1 MNFLTIVSLF
11 LAFIMTI
18 VSAQWDLSNQ
28 GDEQIMV
35 PLKKGRPRGPPRF
48 GKRSNPLAD
57 RLFGGRAARA
67 VLLPEPLP
75 YYYDLE

>member
-1 MNFLTIVSLF
+1 MNFLTVLFVFIALIVS
-11 LAFIMTI
+11 A
-18 VSAQWDLSNQ
+18 VSAQWDLTSQ

-48 GKRSNPLAD
+48 GKRSSPLAGH
-57 RLFGGRAARA
+57 FYGGRAARA